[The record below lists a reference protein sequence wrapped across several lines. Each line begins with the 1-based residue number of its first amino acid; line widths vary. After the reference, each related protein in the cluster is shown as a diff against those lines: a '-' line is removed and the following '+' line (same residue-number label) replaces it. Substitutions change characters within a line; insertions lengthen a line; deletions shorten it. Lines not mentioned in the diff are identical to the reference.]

1 MNHTV
6 AMTLVSLFLCAAGA
20 GISEAFSGPK
30 LAPGM
35 PMPAL
40 RGELLTGE
48 KAELPAAAA
57 GKTALIAL
65 GFTYDSRLA
74 VDAWT
79 KAFRDRLAR
88 DPSGVTF
95 FEVPMIGGLARMA
108 RPFIDSG
115 MRKGTPAEL
124 HRNVMTVYGGTGDWK
139 KMLDYREKDAA
150 YLILIDG
157 RGIIRWLHAG
167 KFDAEKFEELAAACR
182 NAAGR

>member
-1 MNHTV
+1 MNLMVTM
-6 AMTLVSLFLCAAGA
+6 ALLPLLLCAAG
-20 GISEAFSGPK
+20 GPVPEAPSAPK

-65 GFTYDSRLA
+65 GFTYDARFA

-115 MRKGTPAEL
+115 MRKGTPKEL

-150 YLILIDG
+150 YLILIDA
-157 RGIIRWLHAG
+157 RGVIRWLHAG
-167 KFDAEKFEELAAACR
+167 KFDEEKFEELAAVCCS
-182 NAAGR
+182 AAGR